1 MNNNGNGQV
10 IGGIFGT
17 ILSGL
22 GTAIQTNDLLQMIS
36 LCLTI
41 IGTILTIV
49 MALVNWFRKA
59 KKDGKI
65 DEKELEEGI
74 SIIKD
79 GVDEVKDALDN
90 KENKE

>member
-1 MNNNGNGQV
+1 MNNSGNGQV
-10 IGGIFGT
+10 VGGIFGT
-17 ILSGL
+17 ILSGI
-22 GTAIQTNDLLQMIS
+22 GTGLQTNELLQTIS

-41 IGTILTIV
+41 LGALLTII

>member
-10 IGGIFGT
+10 VGGIFGT

-41 IGTILTIV
+41 IGTLLTIV

-65 DEKELEEGI
+65 DEKELEEGVK
-74 SIIKD
+74 IIKD
-79 GVDEVKDALDN
+79 GVDEVQEALDN

>member
-10 IGGIFGT
+10 VGGIFGT

-41 IGTILTIV
+41 IGTLLTIV

-74 SIIKD
+74 GIIKD
-79 GVDEVKDALDN
+79 GVDEVQEALDN

>member
-10 IGGIFGT
+10 VGGIFGT

-36 LCLTI
+36 LCITI
-41 IGTILTIV
+41 IGTLLTIV
-49 MALVNWFRKA
+49 MALVNWFHKA

-74 SIIKD
+74 GIIKD
-79 GVDEVKDALDN
+79 GVDEVQEALDN

>member
-74 SIIKD
+74 GIIKD
-79 GVDEVKDALDN
+79 GVDEVQEALDN